1 MSLSLINIISTILI
15 NSYQVLEVHRQ
26 VVAGTNFRL
35 KLRLRNRIAP
45 DCSNDEV
52 SLHHYQNY
60 DEDGEK
66 GGEYDDIG

>member
-1 MSLSLINIISTILI
+1 M
-15 NSYQVLEVHRQ
+15 HRQ

-52 SLHHYQNY
+52 SLHHHHNY

-66 GGEYDDIG
+66 GDDDIDVDFSDTSEWNDAVNSS